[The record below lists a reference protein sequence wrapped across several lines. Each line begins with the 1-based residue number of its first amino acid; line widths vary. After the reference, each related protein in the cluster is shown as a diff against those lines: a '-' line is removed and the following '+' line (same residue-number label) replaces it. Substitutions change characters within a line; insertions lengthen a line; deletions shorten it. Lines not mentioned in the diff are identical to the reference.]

1 MVLVLVMI
9 ILVFARFVIVV
20 LVVKSGGSVI
30 TRSLIKVVGEKIES
44 SSLLDVV
51 LLIPIVEFVG

>member
-1 MVLVLVMI
+1 MI
-9 ILVFARFVIVV
+9 ILVVARVV
-20 LVVKSGGSVI
+20 VVDLVVKMDGSVI

-51 LLIPIVEFVG
+51 LLIPMVEFVG